1 MPAPVPEVETR
12 DEPATRIRPFVVLW
26 LLLDV
31 ALVSLFAAIGKTNHG
46 GSAAAFLE
54 AAWPFLLALGLGWLA
69 VAFLRRPGRSISSG
83 LLIWAVTVVAGALLR
98 VAGGSG
104 APLSFLIVT
113 GIVLFVFLVGWR
125 LIGLGIAAAVRRRG
139 RGRAH

>member
-1 MPAPVPEVETR
+1 MPAPAPVPEVETR

-31 ALVSLFAAIGKTNHG
+31 AMVCVFAAVGKSSHG

-69 VAFLRRPGRSISSG
+69 VAFLRRPGRSLPSG
-83 LLIWAVTVVAGALLR
+83 LLIWAVTVVVGALIR
-98 VAGGSG
+98 VASGAG

-113 GIVLFVFLVGWR
+113 AIVLLVLLLGWR
-125 LIGLGIAAAVRRRG
+125 LIGWGIVASRRSD
-139 RGRAH
+139 RAH